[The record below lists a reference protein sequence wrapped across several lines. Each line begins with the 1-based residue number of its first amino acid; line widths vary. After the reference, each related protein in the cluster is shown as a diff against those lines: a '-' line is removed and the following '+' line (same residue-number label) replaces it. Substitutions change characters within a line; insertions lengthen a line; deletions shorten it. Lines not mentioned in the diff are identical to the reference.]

1 MAGNVGPITPRMMS
15 PGRLALAQLLRHLP
29 RATEH
34 ATHYECAWSSPRICC
49 VEMGVGEPPITGIC
63 LGGDRVLMIVEDGL
77 DRGDGCREPVG
88 LVAAD
93 RCGGF
98 TLGVMSELHRRFASE
113 ATGSADPSRSG
124 TLSARSGDRFVGSW
138 RR

>member
-1 MAGNVGPITPRMMS
+1 
-15 PGRLALAQLLRHLP
+15 
-29 RATEH
+29 
-34 ATHYECAWSSPRICC
+34 
-49 VEMGVGEPPITGIC
+49 
-63 LGGDRVLMIVEDGL
+63 MIVEDGL

-113 ATGSADPSRSG
+113 ADGLGGSFQVWDPVCPVRRGQQRRGLLEAEVGHGGLIESG
-124 TLSARSGDRFVGSW
+124 GRDGQDEGGVLGVTEGGAAE
-138 RR
+138 